1 VNVPTVALFDVDG
14 TLITSGGAGARA
26 WAHAF
31 DQLYGVPADIDSHSE
46 AGETDP
52 VVARATFRGALGRE
66 PSEPELARLFGAYL
80 YRLSDEVSSSPGYR
94 VLDGV
99 VECLTSLSVAG
110 VLLGITSGAMEG
122 AARVKLSRGDLNRFF
137 VLGGYGSDSPD
148 RTELTKVGIAKAS
161 LLQGHQ
167 VSATHVFVVG
177 DTPRDVQAARAAG
190 AVSVAV
196 ASGRYSV
203 DELTAVGADHVL
215 ASLADPFPEPR

>member
-1 VNVPTVALFDVDG
+1 VNHPTVALFDVDG

-52 VVARATFRGALGRE
+52 VVARSTFRGALGRE

-80 YRLSDEVSSSPGYR
+80 YRLSDEVASSPGYR

-148 RTELTKVGIAKAS
+148 RTELTKAAIAKAS
-161 LLQGHQ
+161 MLHGHD

-203 DELTAVGADHVL
+203 DELTGTGADHVL
-215 ASLADPFPEPR
+215 ASLAEPFPEPR